1 MSAVL
6 TSVEQATPDWLTGV
20 LRERGVLSG
29 GRVMSVD
36 SRVSTILNSYS
47 YHLEVSYSADAPA
60 DAPRR
65 LFLKMSKEPEWGM
78 EEVAFYRFVQDKR
91 TDLPMLAPCYDA
103 AYSEESGM
111 SHLLLADLS
120 TTHITPVTK
129 AQLLAGETMPSQE
142 HLEQMVDAIADF
154 HAYWWEHPQ
163 LGKGFASIRTQL
175 DGADAYRQYTERRK
189 REWSIF
195 TEQAVHLITAEERA
209 LYENALSH
217 FAALRDLYLAD
228 RFGTMRAVTLS
239 QGDCYFIQFLC
250 PLVPEQ
256 DTAYLI
262 DFDSVSAN
270 LPAYDLVYMFAT
282 FWTPEQRR
290 EMGREANLLR
300 RYHNALL
307 AHGVEG
313 YGWHDLMMDYRL
325 CVLYM
330 AFDPVWDQTSG
341 ASQAYWL
348 PKLRCLTGAFRDLD
362 CLSLLS

>member
-1 MSAVL
+1 
-6 TSVEQATPDWLTGV
+6 VERATPDWLTGV

-36 SRVSTILNSYS
+36 RRASTILNSYS
-47 YHLEVSYSADAPA
+47 YHLEVSYSDDAPG

-65 LFLKMSKEPEWGM
+65 LFLKMSKEPEWGR
-78 EEVAFYRFVQDKR
+78 EEVAFYRFVQDKGA
-91 TDLPMLAPCYDA
+91 DLPMLVPCYDA

-111 SHLLLADLS
+111 SHMLLADLS
-120 TTHITPVTK
+120 ATHITPVTK
-129 AQLLAGETMPSQE
+129 AQLLAGETMPAQE
-142 HLEQMVDAIADF
+142 HLEQMVDAIAGF

-175 DGADAYRQYTERRK
+175 DGAGAYKEYTERRM
-189 REWSIF
+189 REWALF
-195 TEQAVHLITAEERA
+195 VEQAGHMITSEERE
-209 LYENALSH
+209 LYEKTLSY
-217 FAALRDLYLAD
+217 FAGLWDRYLAD
-228 RFGTMRAVTLS
+228 RFGDMRAITLS

-250 PLVPEQ
+250 PTAPGQEN
-256 DTAYLI
+256 AYLI

-282 FWTPEQRR
+282 FWTPEQRK
-290 EMGREANLLR
+290 EMGREEKLLR

-313 YGWHDLMMDYRL
+313 YSWHDLMMDYRL

-341 ASQAYWL
+341 ASHAYWL
-348 PKLRCLTGAFRDLD
+348 PKLRCLTGAFMDLD
-362 CLSLLS
+362 CISLLS